1 MTVKNLFLICA
12 LLFSLPVFAGK
23 ACDLFVDKLNYEK
36 PEECSVLYN
45 GKINYSRAYTEVP
58 FLERMQPGIYI
69 RLGGHVTI
77 KAYISEQS
85 DKIQIYK
92 EPNLARSEI
101 ERFTPCIDRHVK
113 ANMDYFLKTCLYEKK
128 LSSKDA
134 YNQLV
139 SFVREKYEDLTS
151 FCDCKEKIY
160 ATIVYVMDDGSIRVK
175 EFNSP
180 TGLDDSF
187 DVEPVVRE
195 WRAVDSLVK
204 ELVEPFDDK
213 CDWRNLVPDPQKFS
227 AEKYKKNGWWHVL
240 TEKDCPAL

>member
-1 MTVKNLFLICA
+1 MNMKLLICA
-12 LLFSLPVFAGK
+12 LVLALPTFAGN
-23 ACDLFVDKLNYEK
+23 ACDLFVGEVNSIK
-36 PEECSVLYN
+36 PEDSGIFSN

-69 RLGGHVTI
+69 SLGGHVTI

-101 ERFTPCIDRHVK
+101 ERFTHCIDRHVK

-128 LSSKDA
+128 LSNKDV
-134 YNQLV
+134 YNQLA
-139 SFVREKYEDLTS
+139 SFVREKYENIKNY
-151 FCDCKEKIY
+151 CDCKDKVY
-160 ATIVYVMDDGSIRVK
+160 ATIVYVMDDGSVRVK

-227 AEKYKKNGWWHVL
+227 AEKYKKKNWSLVL

>member
-1 MTVKNLFLICA
+1 
-12 LLFSLPVFAGK
+12 
-23 ACDLFVDKLNYEK
+23 
-36 PEECSVLYN
+36 
-45 GKINYSRAYTEVP
+45 
-58 FLERMQPGIYI
+58 
-69 RLGGHVTI
+69 
-77 KAYISEQS
+77 
-85 DKIQIYK
+85 
-92 EPNLARSEI
+92 
-101 ERFTPCIDRHVK
+101 
-113 ANMDYFLKTCLYEKK
+113 MDYFLKTCLYEKK

-160 ATIVYVMDDGSIRVK
+160 ATIVYVMNDGSIRVK

-204 ELVEPFDDK
+204 ELIEPFDDK